1 MIKLDNK
8 NDFMKIIKCQ
18 EKPKMNIDDSLTNL
32 IAKLKQ
38 SAGNYVTDSD
48 YYRTVTESVRNSSK
62 DLCCKAFSLTV
73 EQTPD
78 NKARHFLSLN
88 VLPEHMRTQLSRTLA
103 AGNKQEILETL
114 KSGDFKK
121 NLKTNLLEMNEDLKD
136 I

>member
-48 YYRTVTESVRNSSK
+48 YYRTVTESVRNS
-62 DLCCKAFSLTV
+62 
-73 EQTPD
+73 
-78 NKARHFLSLN
+78 
-88 VLPEHMRTQLSRTLA
+88 
-103 AGNKQEILETL
+103 
-114 KSGDFKK
+114 
-121 NLKTNLLEMNEDLKD
+121 
-136 I
+136 